1 MKYALR
7 SARSRTS
14 GCTADAYAPSVLWAF
29 GSSFI
34 GPYRDVCPQGG
45 RSGCSAGSVRR
56 SRPFPNQI
64 PRQRHAVR
72 SRRASMAARALKWH
86 EVAELRPTASR
97 LV

>member
-1 MKYALR
+1 MRGVGEESYQRLHSKRVCAF
-7 SARSRTS
+7 SAI
-14 GCTADAYAPSVLWAF
+14 GGL

-45 RSGCSAGSVRR
+45 RSGCSAGPVRR

-64 PRQRHAVR
+64 PGQRHTVR

-86 EVAELRPTASR
+86 EVAELRPAASR